1 MEISEKHVCVPDV
14 GTIADLQFM
23 YDVAFPG
30 NSIID
35 STFDGYQVA
44 NDGIYIDIDNITV
57 YPHKQMKFWQ
67 DQRGLTP
74 VLRTAMP
81 EKRQPGLVESVLAF
95 NKRNKAAPNYQ
106 ECVSEYQIIPD
117 VIKKTRSVF
126 FDDDIIDGTDTNT
139 HEGAARWW
147 QKQTHTAQKQM
158 LAGVKSLSNKDV
170 STYTYMIKNDV
181 KPQLNLSP
189 QTEYAALQTV
199 IYPDK
204 EVNAIFG
211 PVMKEINLRMQ
222 LALKPHVVY
231 NTRLTSSQLD
241 DAVEFLDVREDYDS
255 LEIDFSKFDKS
266 KTSLHI
272 RSLIAL
278 YNMFGL
284 DKYLGYLWEVSQGQ
298 TLAIDRTNGLI
309 ARLLYQQKSGN
320 CDTYG
325 SNTWSAALALLDC
338 LPLEKA
344 KFMIFGGDD
353 SLILFPKGIKY
364 DDPCKRLAGVWNFDV
379 KQFPFKN
386 NMFCG
391 KFLLKIGERY
401 KFAPCPYKLLTKLGR
416 KCVKDGDL
424 LSEIFISIGDNYR
437 SYADYRVLEAL
448 NVAVVERYMVPQDVL
463 FGLCALKRIIGD
475 FDLFRT
481 LFNYNGKF
489 KLVDVD
495 RRFEW

>member
-1 MEISEKHVCVPDV
+1 MPDV
-14 GTIADLQFM
+14 GCIADLQHM
-23 YDVAFPG
+23 YDLAFPG
-30 NSIID
+30 NSLID

-44 NDGIYIDIDNITV
+44 NNGIYIDIEDITV
-57 YPHKQMKFWQ
+57 YPHKQMKFWK
-67 DQRGLTP
+67 DLVGLKP

-81 EKRQPGLVESVLAF
+81 EKRQPGLAESVLAL
-95 NKRNKAAPNYQ
+95 NKRNKAAPKNQ
-106 ECVSEYQIIPD
+106 ENVSEYEIIPD
-117 VIKKTRSVF
+117 VIRKTREVF
-126 FDDDIIDGTDTNT
+126 FDDDIIDGSDTNT
-139 HEGAARWW
+139 VEGAARWW
-147 QKQTHTAQKQM
+147 QKQKLTAQKQM
-158 LAGVKSLSNKDV
+158 LAGVKALSNLDV

-204 EVNAIFG
+204 EINAIFG
-211 PVMKEINLRMQ
+211 PVMKEINLRIQ
-222 LALKPHVVY
+222 LALRPHVVY
-231 NTRLTSSQLD
+231 NTRLTSSELD
-241 DAVEFLDVREDYDS
+241 DAVEFLDVREDYES

-284 DKYLGYLWEVSQGQ
+284 DKYLAYLWEVSQGQ
-298 TLAIDRTNGLI
+298 TLAVDRTNGLI
-309 ARLLYQQKSGN
+309 ARILYQQKSGN

-325 SNTWSAALALLDC
+325 SNTWSAALALLDS

-353 SLILFPKGIKY
+353 SLILFPAGTKY
-364 DDPCKRLAGVWNFDV
+364 EDPCRRLAGIWNFDV

-416 KCVKDGDL
+416 KDVKDGEL

-437 SYADYRVLEAL
+437 SYVDYRVLEAL
-448 NVAVVERYMVPQDVL
+448 NVAVIERYDVPQDVL
-463 FGLCALKRIIGD
+463 FGLCALKKYIGD

-481 LFNYNGKF
+481 LFGYVGK
-489 KLVDVD
+489 LQSVEVDK
-495 RRFEW
+495 RFEW